1 MTLGFCNTP
10 KKSSKLLLDLH
21 IIWRA
26 ESKDFL
32 ALDQTTSDGIAFP
45 IYLGQFYSKFL
56 AKPLM
61 MT

>member
-45 IYLGQFYSKFL
+45 IYLGQFC
-56 AKPLM
+56 
-61 MT
+61 